1 MLWFDRGSEIR
12 FVPSLNLIK
21 AHSTKTF
28 TNYQWPELALF
39 QIVMTTCLAIAKNC
53 PHWLHTDKV
62 RLLASFPA
70 GDCSQNCAV

>member
-39 QIVMTTCLAIAKNC
+39 PIVMTTRLAIASC
-53 PHWLHTDKV
+53 SHWLHTNKSEAACFLP
-62 RLLASFPA
+62 RW
-70 GDCSQNCAV
+70 